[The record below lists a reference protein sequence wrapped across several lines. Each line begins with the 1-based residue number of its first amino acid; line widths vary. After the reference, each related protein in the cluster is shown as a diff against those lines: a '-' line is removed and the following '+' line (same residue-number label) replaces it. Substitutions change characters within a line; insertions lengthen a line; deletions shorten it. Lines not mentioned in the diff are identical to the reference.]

1 MSQTAM
7 QSQASAIATLDR
19 NRQAYAG
26 LAEVLENAGLAEH
39 ALYLNWGYAPQ
50 TGLADWAF
58 SALPAGETGMAQARL
73 ILEVLGDTCLA
84 GKRVLDVGC
93 GRGGALSL
101 LARLYPDANLAGADL
116 SAANIAYCR
125 RRHQHARL
133 RFQVADACRLPYA
146 DQSVDVLLNL
156 ESSGAYPDLP
166 AFFAHAYRVLK
177 PGGRFCYADVLA
189 ADTLEPIRQALLQT
203 GFVLERERSV
213 SKQVCA
219 ARTASPAGLWT
230 RLDKALNNL
239 DKPGLRAELERYLAQ
254 PESGLFHALQDGRA
268 DYHIFHLRRADAP
281 AGKVS
286 QEIAAQLSGRSAR
299 LDQLENQV
307 IAAPAES
314 VWFPFTRPDANK
326 GHNVFA
332 LPYAGGG
339 ASVYRQWQLSL
350 RDAQTSWRICPLQL
364 PGRESRLTETAIN
377 DMDTMVD
384 QIVMAIAPY
393 THLPWALLGCSL
405 GCKIAFEVARRF
417 EHMGRKPTLLFLM
430 ACPAPSLPLKRR
442 VSAYNDHDFAG
453 EVRHL
458 GGTPP
463 EIMADA
469 EMMRTIIPILR
480 NDSALAE
487 GYTASADDRIHTP
500 ILMVAASDDH
510 LVTVEEARRWGRHT
524 ATGFDWRMVD
534 GGHFFLR
541 KRRVELIGYL
551 SDALKASQNT
561 ALQEELLCQ

>member
-1 MSQTAM
+1 MNQAAMSPQV
-7 QSQASAIATLDR
+7 SSSATLDR

-50 TGLADWAF
+50 TGLPDWA
-58 SALPAGETGMAQARL
+58 SNVLPPGETGMAQARL
-73 ILEVLGDTCLA
+73 ILEVLGDTPLT

-93 GRGGALSL
+93 GRGGALAL
-101 LARLYPDANLAGADL
+101 LARLYPDSNLAGADL

-125 RRHQHARL
+125 KRHQHARL
-133 RFQVADACRLPYA
+133 RFQVADACRLPYP

-177 PGGRFCYADVLA
+177 PGGRFCYADVVA
-189 ADTLEPIRQALLQT
+189 ADALDAVRQALQQT
-203 GFVLERERSV
+203 GFVLERQRSV
-213 SKQVCA
+213 SRQVCA

-230 RLDKALNNL
+230 RLDNALNALN
-239 DKPGLRAELERYLAQ
+239 KPGLRAELERYLAQ

-268 DYHIFHLRRADAP
+268 DYHIFHLRRDYTN

-286 QEIAAQLSGRSAR
+286 KDIAAQLLERSAR
-299 LDQLENQV
+299 LDQLENPATL
-307 IAAPAES
+307 AASAS
-314 VWFPFTRPDANK
+314 AWFPFSTPDASR
-326 GHNVFA
+326 GCNVFA

-339 ASVYRQWQLSL
+339 ASVYRQWQLPP
-350 RDAQTSWRICPLQL
+350 RDAGPAWRVCPLQL
-364 PGRESRLTETAIN
+364 PGRESRLTEAAIN
-377 DMDTMVD
+377 DMEVMVD
-384 QIVMAIAPY
+384 QIVAAIAPY
-393 THLPWALLGCSL
+393 THLPWALMGCSL
-405 GCKIAFEVARRF
+405 GCKIAYEVARRF
-417 EHMGRKPTLLFLM
+417 ELMGRKPALLFLM

-442 VSAYNDHDFAG
+442 VSTYNDHDFAG

-469 EMMRTIIPILR
+469 EMMRTIMPILR

-487 GYTASADDRIHTP
+487 GYTALADSKINVP
-500 ILMVAASDDH
+500 MLMVAASDDH
-510 LVTVEEARRWGRHT
+510 LVTVEEARRWGRH
-524 ATGFDWRMVD
+524 AGAGFDWRMVD

-541 KRRVELIGYL
+541 QRRQELLGWL
-551 SDALKASQNT
+551 HDALRAS
-561 ALQEELLCQ
+561 EHKMGEVLLCQ